1 MEPNFHTG
9 DYLIVDEL
17 SYRFVDP
24 KRGDVIVFQFPQNPS
39 QKYIK
44 RIIGLPGETI
54 EVKDGKVITYNQDNA
69 VVLEENTYLP
79 ESIQTNGNTKVSL
92 KENEYFVLG
101 DNRNV
106 SSDSRAWWVL
116 KEHFIVGRTFVRL
129 LPISDIS
136 AIKTPTY

>member
-17 SYRFVDP
+17 SYRFIDP

-44 RIIGLPGETI
+44 RIIGLPGEMV

-79 ESIQTNGNTKVSL
+79 ESIQTNGDTKVLL

-106 SSDSRAWWVL
+106 SSDSRAWGVL
-116 KEHFIVGRTFVRL
+116 KEHYIVGKTFVRL
-129 LPISDIS
+129 LPISSIS
-136 AIKTPTY
+136 VIKTPTY